1 MSKTLKSGDQTGL
14 ETKMPVSN
22 SKLWSRL
29 GLVSLKTEGRQQSRV
44 GAAKQGAWEVEVPQW
59 GLGAKPGR
67 VSGGL
72 RSPEAEALLQNCTI
86 ICVSALTNFIGLV
99 MRSHYSDDN

>member
-1 MSKTLKSGDQTGL
+1 M
-14 ETKMPVSN
+14 
-22 SKLWSRL
+22 
-29 GLVSLKTEGRQQSRV
+29 
-44 GAAKQGAWEVEVPQW
+44 EVPQW
-59 GLGAKPGR
+59 GLGVKPGR